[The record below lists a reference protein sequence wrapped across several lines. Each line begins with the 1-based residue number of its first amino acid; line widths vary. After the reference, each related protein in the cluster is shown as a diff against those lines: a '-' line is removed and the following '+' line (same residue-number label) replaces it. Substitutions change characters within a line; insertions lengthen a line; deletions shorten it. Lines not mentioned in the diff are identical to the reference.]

1 MTKTVRALE
10 TARQAG
16 EDVLLQLAQLSVA
29 DAAVPEI
36 QAAAQRQ
43 ARQQVLD
50 LGTLVLQLRMAATEG
65 RDMVEH
71 IFSPVAGFDELPEE
85 QGKAFR
91 ERKKEKEKEETARA
105 TAAQAAAQ
113 SAAQS
118 ANRGGGYY
126 RGAYRGRGGYG
137 YQPYQVPQQYAPQ
150 GPCLMVPPPQPGVF
164 QSAPTPQQQG
174 WGQPPPPGQQ
184 YGYQTTQQRFWHP
197 DGYNSRGRGFQG
209 LGHNP
214 RAAAKCYGCG
224 VNGHFNKDNACL
236 PGAREA
242 YQALQ
247 AAMQAG
253 QQVQQ
258 LSLTNTGGN

>member
-50 LGTLVLQLRMAATEG
+50 LGTLVLHLRMAATEG

-71 IFSPVAGFDELPEE
+71 IFSPVAGIDELPEE
-85 QGKAFR
+85 QAKAFR
-91 ERKKEKEKEETARA
+91 ERKKEKEKEEKARA

-126 RGAYRGRGGYG
+126 RGSYRGRGGYG

-150 GPCLMVPPPQPGVF
+150 GPC
-164 QSAPTPQQQG
+164 
-174 WGQPPPPGQQ
+174 
-184 YGYQTTQQRFWHP
+184 YGYQPTQQRFWHP

-209 LGHNP
+209 LGHDP

-258 LSLTNTGGN
+258 LALTNTGGN